1 MTNASGVDQNNLSKI
16 EGLLQ
21 TNNDIVLAI
30 HKSFMQS
37 TMEVNRKIVSLT
49 INNESQM
56 QISSGS
62 VGVTYKKN
70 ALERHPGWLT

>member
-49 INNESQM
+49 INNETKM

-62 VGVTYKKN
+62 VGVTYKKMPWSVN
-70 ALERHPGWLT
+70 PGWLT

>member
-49 INNESQM
+49 INNETQM

-62 VGVTYKKN
+62 VGVTYKKM
-70 ALERHPGWLT
+70 PWSVTQDG

>member
-1 MTNASGVDQNNLSKI
+1 MTLINGTPMTNASGVDQNNLSKI

-37 TMEVNRKIVSLT
+37 TMEINRKIVSLT

-56 QISSGS
+56 QISSGI
-62 VGVTYKKN
+62 VGVTYKKI
-70 ALERHPGWLT
+70 P